1 MSYGIVSYR
10 VSSDSKNQIFLHDKN
25 TRIYLDPRQLSSENL
40 VFISHAHTDHLVS
53 KTSLKKFNFEKKI
66 LCSQETIAIA
76 KIRGHIFDNFESSY
90 REFKFVDTGHIL
102 GSRGLLLEDKIFYTG
117 DLSMRDRAFLAKPKI
132 PKVETLI
139 IESTFGKREYIF
151 PPLKHVIHEVNSL
164 ISNMYDKGIPVILMG
179 YSLGKAQILCSL
191 FGSWKPLIVHDEVLK
206 FNQIYRKF
214 GIPLEEE
221 ISLTNAIEKEILD
234 KKPWILIHPLVNSNQ
249 AVINRL
255 KRKYGAITIGF
266 SGWGINKRYK
276 YMMNL
281 DHVIPFS
288 DHCDFEELLEVVA
301 RCKPNKIYTFH
312 GFEKEFATE
321 LVRRGYD
328 AESISHKNG
337 LPKQKGNEGI
347 KTKSLDS
354 YF

>member
-1 MSYGIVSYR
+1 MSYH
-10 VSSDSKNQIFLHDKN
+10 VSSDSKNQIYLTDNEK
-25 TRIYLDPRQLSSENL
+25 RIYLDPRQLSSENL

-53 KTSLKKFNFEKKI
+53 KTTLKKFNLEKKI
-66 LCSQETIAIA
+66 LCSPETIAIA
-76 KIRGHIFDNFESSY
+76 KVRGHFFNNLDLFRND
-90 REFKFVDTGHIL
+90 FKFVNTGHIL

-151 PPLKHVIHEVNSL
+151 PPLNHVTHEVNSL

-179 YSLGKAQILCSL
+179 YSLGKAQVLCSL

-206 FNQIYRKF
+206 FNQIYREF
-214 GIPLEEE
+214 GVRLEKE
-221 ISLTNAIEKEILD
+221 ISLTNAIERGILD
-234 KKPWILIHPLVNSNQ
+234 KKPWILIHPLVNSNHTT
-249 AVINRL
+249 INKL
-255 KRKYGAITIGF
+255 KKKYGAVTIGF
-266 SGWGINKRYK
+266 SGWGVDKKYK

-288 DHCDFEELLEVVA
+288 DHCDFKELLEVVA
-301 RCKPNKIYTFH
+301 KCRPNKVYTFH
-312 GFEKEFATE
+312 GFEEEFARE

-328 AESISHKNG
+328 AEPISHNNI
-337 LPKQKGNEGI
+337 LSKQKKSKESVI
-347 KTKSLDS
+347 TKSLDK

>member
-1 MSYGIVSYR
+1 MSYQ
-10 VSSDSKNQIFLHDKN
+10 VSSDSKNQIFLSDKD

-53 KTSLKKFNFEKKI
+53 KSLLKKFSFEKKI

-76 KIRGHIFDNFESSY
+76 KIRGHVFNNFESCHN
-90 REFKFVDTGHIL
+90 EFKFVDTGHIL

-151 PPLKHVIHEVNSL
+151 PPLNQVIHEVNTL

-206 FNQIYRKF
+206 FNEIYRKF
-214 GIPLEEE
+214 GVLLEEE
-221 ISLTNAIEKEILD
+221 ISLTNAVERGILD

-249 AVINRL
+249 ATINKL
-255 KRKYGAITIGF
+255 KKKYGAVTIGF

-288 DHCDFEELLEVVA
+288 DHCDFKELLEVVT

-312 GFEKEFATE
+312 GFEKEFASE

-328 AESISHKNG
+328 AELISHKNG
-337 LPKQKGNEGI
+337 LNKQKINEVA